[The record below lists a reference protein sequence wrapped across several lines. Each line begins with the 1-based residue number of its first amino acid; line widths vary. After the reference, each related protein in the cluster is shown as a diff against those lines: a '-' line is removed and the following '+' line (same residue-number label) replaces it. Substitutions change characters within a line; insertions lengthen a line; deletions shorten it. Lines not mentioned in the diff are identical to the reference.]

1 MTISQ
6 IFLPEFDEEMKNT
19 RKVLERIP
27 DGKFDYK
34 PHQKS
39 MPLGRLAGHIAEF
52 PSWAKSTLEIET
64 LTIPPD
70 FKPWEPKN
78 RQEVLDRFDKNLAE
92 ARPFLERATDEDFGK
107 IWTLIWQGNPVIS
120 MPRSAVLR
128 SVVMNHM
135 IHHRAQ
141 LGVYLRLN
149 EIPVPGAYG
158 PSADE
163 MEAMSAQKA

>member
-6 IFLPEFDEEMKNT
+6 MFLPEFDEEMKNT

-34 PHQKS
+34 PHAKS
-39 MPLGRLAGHIAEF
+39 MPLGHLAGHIAEF
-52 PSWAKSTLEIET
+52 PSWAKSTLEVET

-70 FKPWEPKN
+70 FKPWAPKS
-78 RQEVLDRFDKNLAE
+78 RQEVLDRFDKHLAE
-92 ARPFLERATDEDFGK
+92 ARPVLERATDEDFAK
-107 IWTLIWQGNPVIS
+107 IWTLIYQGNAVIT
-120 MPRSAVLR
+120 MPRLAVLR
-128 SVVMNHM
+128 SVVMNHL

-149 EIPVPGAYG
+149 DIAVPGMYG

-163 MEAMSAQKA
+163 MVSMTAQNA